1 MIGNE
6 AQKKAHNIYTL
17 MTFEQTE
24 ERDATAPDT
33 TRHDDTLIIIF
44 NCHLVDGIHQ
54 PNSLTQM
61 SLLIQA
67 KIQNHLC
74 M

>member
-1 MIGNE
+1 
-6 AQKKAHNIYTL
+6 

-24 ERDATAPDT
+24 ERDATASDI
-33 TRHDDTLIIIF
+33 TLQEMIF
-44 NCHLVDGIHQ
+44 NCNLVDGIHQ
-54 PNSLTQM
+54 PHSLTQM

-67 KIQNHLC
+67 KFQNHLC